1 MRRGTRAG
9 ERTQDAPEGG
19 ARTRA
24 DPRAGELLG
33 PLLAGSAQPH
43 RVRRA
48 ARGLGLPERGRYAVV
63 VLGAP
68 AAVPDVDGA
77 RWCWC
82 GEAGVV
88 LLGPAGPA
96 GPIARLVE
104 ARVGPGGVSPVVGG
118 LAELGLA
125 RRLAGAALLTCG
137 PGTREI
143 VTLDERLPTAL
154 VAGRPELSARLLAE
168 VFGPL
173 LALAPAE
180 RALLVGTLEAWL
192 ECGGSVG
199 RAAVRLRCHRNTV
212 FNRLR
217 RLERLTS
224 RSLSHPREL
233 VETVLALDALRLSAA
248 RG

>member
-1 MRRGTRAG
+1 MHAHRGGDGPAPARAAGGILVGHRETGPGGRLRGGVPSAAPAAGEGRRSSVRRTEAGMRRETGAG
-9 ERTQDAPEGG
+9 
-19 ARTRA
+19 
-24 DPRAGELLG
+24 DPH
-33 PLLAGSAQPH
+33 AGSAGGSH
-43 RVRRA
+43 AGSLGVEGLG
-48 ARGLGLPERGRYAVV
+48 ARGAL
-63 VLGAP
+63 AP
-68 AAVPDVDGA
+68 DDVA
-77 RWCWC
+77 Q
-82 GEAGVV
+82 
-88 LLGPAGPA
+88 
-96 GPIARLVE
+96 
-104 ARVGPGGVSPVVGG
+104 
-118 LAELGLA
+118 
-125 RRLAGAALLTCG
+125 
-137 PGTREI
+137 
-143 VTLDERLPTAL
+143 DERWPAVL
-154 VAGRPELSARLLAE
+154 VAGAPELSARLLAE

-233 VETVLALDALRLSAA
+233 VETVLALEALRWAAA

>member
-1 MRRGTRAG
+1 MHAHRGGDGRAPARAAGGILVGHRETGPGGRLRGGVPSAAPAAGEGRRSSVRRTEAGMRRETGAG
-9 ERTQDAPEGG
+9 
-19 ARTRA
+19 
-24 DPRAGELLG
+24 G
-33 PLLAGSAQPH
+33 PHAGSAGGPH
-43 RVRRA
+43 A
-48 ARGLGLPERGRYAVV
+48 GSAGGSHAGSPGAEGLGAREALAQD
-63 VLGAP
+63 
-68 AAVPDVDGA
+68 DVA
-77 RWCWC
+77 Q
-82 GEAGVV
+82 
-88 LLGPAGPA
+88 
-96 GPIARLVE
+96 
-104 ARVGPGGVSPVVGG
+104 
-118 LAELGLA
+118 
-125 RRLAGAALLTCG
+125 
-137 PGTREI
+137 
-143 VTLDERLPTAL
+143 DERWPAVL
-154 VAGRPELSARLLAE
+154 VAGAPKLSARLLTE

-233 VETVLALDALRLSAA
+233 VETVLALEALRWEAG

>member
-1 MRRGTRAG
+1 MHAHRGGDGRAPARAAGGILVGHRETGPGGRLRGGVPSAAPAAGEGRRSSVRRTEAGMRREAGT
-9 ERTQDAPEGG
+9 GG
-19 ARTRA
+19 
-24 DPRAGELLG
+24 PH
-33 PLLAGSAQPH
+33 AGSAGGSHAGSPG
-43 RVRRA
+43 A
-48 ARGLGLPERGRYAVV
+48 ED
-63 VLGAP
+63 LGARE
-68 AAVPDVDGA
+68 ALAPDDVA
-77 RWCWC
+77 Q
-82 GEAGVV
+82 
-88 LLGPAGPA
+88 
-96 GPIARLVE
+96 
-104 ARVGPGGVSPVVGG
+104 
-118 LAELGLA
+118 
-125 RRLAGAALLTCG
+125 
-137 PGTREI
+137 
-143 VTLDERLPTAL
+143 DERWPAVL
-154 VAGRPELSARLLAE
+154 VAGAPELSARLLGE

-233 VETVLALDALRLSAA
+233 VETVLALEALRLSAA

>member
-1 MRRGTRAG
+1 MHAHRGGDGLAPARAAGGILVGHRETGPGGRLRGGVPSAAPAAGEGRRSSVRRTEAGMRRETGAG
-9 ERTQDAPEGG
+9 
-19 ARTRA
+19 
-24 DPRAGELLG
+24 G
-33 PLLAGSAQPH
+33 PHAGSAGGSHAGSPG
-43 RVRRA
+43 A
-48 ARGLGLPERGRYAVV
+48 ED
-63 VLGAP
+63 LGARE
-68 AAVPDVDGA
+68 AAAPDDVA
-77 RWCWC
+77 Q
-82 GEAGVV
+82 
-88 LLGPAGPA
+88 
-96 GPIARLVE
+96 
-104 ARVGPGGVSPVVGG
+104 
-118 LAELGLA
+118 
-125 RRLAGAALLTCG
+125 
-137 PGTREI
+137 
-143 VTLDERLPTAL
+143 DERWPAVL
-154 VAGRPELSARLLAE
+154 VAGAPELSARLLAE

-233 VETVLALDALRLSAA
+233 VETVLALEALRWAAA

>member
-1 MRRGTRAG
+1 MRRETRDG
-9 ERTQDAPEGG
+9 ERTPAQVRPSAGEPAARETVAPE
-19 ARTRA
+19 
-24 DPRAGELLG
+24 
-33 PLLAGSAQPH
+33 
-43 RVRRA
+43 
-48 ARGLGLPERGRYAVV
+48 ERW
-63 VLGAP
+63 P
-68 AAVPDVDGA
+68 A
-77 RWCWC
+77 
-82 GEAGVV
+82 
-88 LLGPAGPA
+88 
-96 GPIARLVE
+96 
-104 ARVGPGGVSPVVGG
+104 
-118 LAELGLA
+118 
-125 RRLAGAALLTCG
+125 
-137 PGTREI
+137 
-143 VTLDERLPTAL
+143 AL
-154 VAGRPELSARLLAE
+154 VAAAPELSARLVAE

-248 RG
+248 GRG

>member
-1 MRRGTRAG
+1 MRRDT
-9 ERTQDAPEGG
+9 G
-19 ARTRA
+19 AA
-24 DPRAGELLG
+24 ALLG

-43 RVRRA
+43 QVRRA
-48 ARGLGLPERGRYAVV
+48 AQGLGLPERGRYAVV

-68 AAVPDVDGA
+68 VAVPEADGDGDGV

-88 LLGPAGPA
+88 LLGPGGLAGPV
-96 GPIARLVE
+96 ARLGV
-104 ARVGPGGVSPVVGG
+104 AGAGPGGVSPVVGG

-125 RRLAGAALLTCG
+125 RRLAGAALLACG
-137 PGTREI
+137 PGAREI
-143 VTLDERLPTAL
+143 VALDERLPTAL
-154 VAGRPELSARLLAE
+154 VASAPELSARLVAE

-173 LALAPAE
+173 LVLAPAE